1 MCVYIYIIYIFY
13 SVFQHNSH
21 TCVPFWKI
29 TNAAV
34 GPYINVF
41 SCAYPWIFLPQDLE
55 RLGNSLYRKLL
66 KSK

>member
-1 MCVYIYIIYIFY
+1 MCIYIYKICIFN

-21 TCVPFWKI
+21 TCVTFWKI

-34 GPYINVF
+34 GPYINTF
-41 SCAYPWIFLPQDLE
+41 SCMYPLIFLPQDLE
-55 RLGNSLYRKLL
+55 KRGNSLYRKLL